1 MDWFYADSGK
11 QIGPI
16 EDPVFR
22 QLATA
27 GIIKNDTLVWRAGM
41 ANWQPYQTVEMPVQQ
56 PAPLEGAGEGTR
68 FCSECGKPYPPDDL
82 VAFGSSLVCAA
93 CKPVFTQKLR
103 EGIRPAGAVRYG
115 GFWMR
120 YLAVLVDSTL
130 LSVVIY
136 FIALVVFGIMF
147 AIYGVS
153 WIDPKQPQNEMIG
166 KFLLL
171 EGGFVLLS
179 MVLGAVYETWMV
191 TRYGG
196 TLGKMICRLR
206 IVMADGGN
214 LSYGRSAGR
223 HFAKYISGLTLWIG
237 YIMAGVD
244 EEKRS
249 LHDRICDTRVIKK

>member
-16 EDPVFR
+16 EEPVFR

-27 GIIKNDTLVWRAGM
+27 GIIRNDTLVWRAGM
-41 ANWQPYQTVEMPVQQ
+41 ANWQPYQNVEMPVQ
-56 PAPLEGAGEGTR
+56 PPPLEAAGDGTR
-68 FCSECGKPYPPDDL
+68 FCSECGKAYPPDEL
-82 VAFGSSLVCAA
+82 VAFGSTLVCAA

-103 EGIRPAGAVRYG
+103 EGIRPAGAIRYG
-115 GFWMR
+115 GFWIR
-120 YLAVLVDSTL
+120 YLATLVDSTL

-136 FIALVVFGIMF
+136 LLAIVVLTIIFLTAG
-147 AIYGVS
+147 S
-153 WIDPKQPQNEMIG
+153 TWLDPKQPQNDFIV
-166 KFLLL
+166 KVLLL
-171 EGGFVLLS
+171 EGVAVLVS
-179 MVLGAVYETWMV
+179 VILGAAYETWMV

-206 IVMADGGN
+206 VVMIDGSN
-214 LSYGRSAGR
+214 LTYGRSLGR

-244 EEKRS
+244 DEKRS